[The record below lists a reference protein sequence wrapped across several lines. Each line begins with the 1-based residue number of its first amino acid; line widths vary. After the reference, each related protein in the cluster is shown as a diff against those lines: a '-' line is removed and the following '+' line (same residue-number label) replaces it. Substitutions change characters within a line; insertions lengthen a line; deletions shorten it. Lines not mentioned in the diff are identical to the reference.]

1 MPTVQANIDMRQSVM
16 FRNNEER
23 VRKLF
28 NNNKNLNDNKE
39 VELVEPEDL

>member
-1 MPTVQANIDMRQSVM
+1 MQANIDMRQSVM